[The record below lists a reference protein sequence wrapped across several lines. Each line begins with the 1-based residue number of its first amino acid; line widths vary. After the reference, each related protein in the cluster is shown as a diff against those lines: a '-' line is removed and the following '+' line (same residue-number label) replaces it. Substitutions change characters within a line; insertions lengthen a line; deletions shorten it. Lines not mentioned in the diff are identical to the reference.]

1 MKVQAGLLGPL
12 EEKGDTQER
21 ETVHQASDGEGL
33 KSHVRSQNAMAT
45 EAAPTGQG
53 SLATEV

>member
-33 KSHVRSQNAMAT
+33 KSHVRSQNGVAT
-45 EAAPTGQG
+45 QAAPPGRCSG
-53 SLATEV
+53 M